1 MDCQEVRTTILESFE
16 EPLPPRRISE
26 VDSHLGGCP
35 DCARFAAVQQTLDRR
50 LSIILRPPDMSLEF
64 RSRMRQNI
72 RRDTRQLW
80 SPALP
85 DVVHFLACG
94 TATMLCA
101 VLLPFQATLTLGVG
115 AAVTSVTYLLVTAVR
130 DALERP
136 DEST

>member
-16 EPLPPRRISE
+16 EPLRPRRISE
-26 VDSHLGGCP
+26 VDSHLGGCR
-35 DCARFAAVQQTLDRR
+35 DCARFATVQQTLDRR

-72 RRDTRQLW
+72 RQDARQLW

-94 TATMLCA
+94 TATVLCA
-101 VLLPFQATLTLGVG
+101 VVLPFEATLTLGVG
-115 AAVTSVTYLLVTAVR
+115 AAVTSVTYLLITAVR
-130 DALERP
+130 DALERA
-136 DEST
+136 DESA